1 MSVRTRRIV
10 YLDSAA
16 MYPVLPEAKVA
27 YWDALSQSFG
37 NPSSSHYLGGRAMG
51 ALDRARSEIASCLGA
66 KPEEV
71 FFFSNATEVAATVI
85 RTCEAQGIFVVASSV
100 EHHAV
105 SENIEF
111 GCVGVLNDTTRME
124 DKTAYCRMLVNN
136 ETGEVFPPPKPNRDV
151 QRIWICD
158 ATAAVGH
165 VPISFSELGCDYL
178 FGDGLKFGG
187 VPGAAFLIAKEDSP
201 LVPLIQGGGQERG
214 VRAGTENVPAICAM
228 SAALRYQTDRL
239 EQSQAYFSML
249 RDTMLSE
256 LDDSGVSYIVNSPLD
271 RSAPHILNISFP
283 GVENT
288 ALSLY
293 LSNEGVYVSPGAA
306 CSNGLN
312 EPSHVLMSM
321 FGDEARARSAI
332 RISFS
337 HETTVQS
344 IVWAAS
350 KIAESVRTLRGMS
363 AGE

>member
-1 MSVRTRRIV
+1 MSVRTRRFV

-27 YWDALSQSFG
+27 YQEALSQSCG
-37 NPSSSHYLGGRAMG
+37 NPSSSHYFGVRARE
-51 ALDRARSEIASCLGA
+51 ALEEARSEIATCLCA

-85 RTCEAQGIFVVASSV
+85 ATCHDQSLHVTASPV

-105 SENIEF
+105 SENIIE
-111 GCVGVLNDTTRME
+111 GCWFDVDRPAV
-124 DKTAYCRMLVNN
+124 CQMLVNN

-165 VPISFSELGCDYL
+165 VPICFSDMGCDYL

-187 VPGAAFLIAKEDSP
+187 VPGAAFLVAKEDSP

-271 RSAPHILNISFP
+271 RSAPHILNVSFP

-293 LSNEGVYVSPGAA
+293 LSSEGVYVSPGAA

-321 FGDEARARSAI
+321 FGDETRARSAI

-344 IVWAAS
+344 IIWAAS

-363 AGE
+363 AGD

>member
-85 RTCEAQGIFVVASSV
+85 ATCHDQSLHVTASPV

-105 SENIEF
+105 SENIIE
-111 GCVGVLNDTTRME
+111 GCWFDVDRPAV
-124 DKTAYCRMLVNN
+124 CQMLVNN
-136 ETGEVFPPPKPNRDV
+136 ETGEMFSKPVAQNPTEFEP
-151 QRIWICD
+151 IWICD

>member
-1 MSVRTRRIV
+1 MSVSTRRIV

-27 YWDALSQSFG
+27 YSEALSQSFG
-37 NPSSSHYLGGRAMG
+37 NPSSSHFFGVRARK
-51 ALDRARSEIASCLGA
+51 ALEEARSEIATCLGA

-85 RTCEAQGIFVVASSV
+85 ATCHDQSLHVTASPV

-105 SENIEF
+105 LENIEACWF
-111 GCVGVLNDTTRME
+111 DVDCPAV
-124 DKTAYCRMLVNN
+124 CQMLVNN
-136 ETGEVFPPPKPNRDV
+136 ETGEIFSKPVPSEPAKFDP
-151 QRIWICD
+151 IWICD

-165 VPISFSELGCDYL
+165 VPICFSDMGCEYL

-187 VPGAAFLIAKEDSP
+187 VPGAAFLLAKEDYP

-249 RDTMLSE
+249 RDTLLSE

-271 RSAPHILNISFP
+271 RSTPHILNVSFP

-293 LSNEGVYVSPGAA
+293 LSSEGVYVSPGAA

-363 AGE
+363 AE

>member
-1 MSVRTRRIV
+1 MSVRTRRFV

-27 YWDALSQSFG
+27 YQEALSQSCG
-37 NPSSSHYLGGRAMG
+37 NPSSSHYFGVRARE
-51 ALDRARSEIASCLGA
+51 ALEEARSEIATCLCA

-85 RTCEAQGIFVVASSV
+85 ATCHDQSLHVTASPV

-105 SENIEF
+105 SENIIE
-111 GCVGVLNDTTRME
+111 GCWFDVDRPAV
-124 DKTAYCRMLVNN
+124 CQMLVNN
-136 ETGEVFPPPKPNRDV
+136 ETGEIFSKPVAQKPTEFDP
-151 QRIWICD
+151 IWICD

-165 VPISFSELGCDYL
+165 VPICFSELGCDYL

-187 VPGAAFLIAKEDSP
+187 VPGAAFLIAKEESP
-201 LVPLIQGGGQERG
+201 LVPLIPGGGQERG

-271 RSAPHILNISFP
+271 RSAPHILNVSFP

-293 LSNEGVYVSPGAA
+293 LSSEGVYVSPGAA

-321 FGDEARARSAI
+321 FGDEDRARSAI
-332 RISFS
+332 RFSFS
-337 HETTVQS
+337 HETNVKQ
-344 IVWAAS
+344 ICDAVE
-350 KIAESVRTLRGMS
+350 KVAESVRTLRGLS
-363 AGE
+363 AE

>member
-16 MYPVLPEAKVA
+16 MYPVLPEAKAA
-27 YWDALSQSFG
+27 YLDALSQSFG
-37 NPSSSHYLGGRAMG
+37 NPSSSHYFGV
-51 ALDRARSEIASCLGA
+51 RARALLEEARVSIASCLGA

-71 FFFSNATEVAATVI
+71 FFFSNATEVATTVI
-85 RTCEAQGIFVVASSV
+85 ATCHDQSLHVTASPV

-105 SENIEF
+105 SENIIE
-111 GCVGVLNDTTRME
+111 GCWFDVDRPAV
-124 DKTAYCRMLVNN
+124 CQMLVNN
-136 ETGEVFPPPKPNRDV
+136 ETGEIFSKPV
-151 QRIWICD
+151 AQKPTEFEPIWICD

-165 VPISFSELGCDYL
+165 VPISFSEMGCDYL

-187 VPGAAFLIAKEDSP
+187 VPGAAFLVAKEDSP

-239 EQSQAYFSML
+239 EQSQGYFSML

-256 LDDSGVSYIVNSPLD
+256 LDDSGVSYIVNSPLPQ
-271 RSAPHILNISFP
+271 SAPHILNVSFP

-288 ALSLY
+288 ALSML
-293 LSNEGVYVSPGAA
+293 LSNAGVYVSPGAA

-332 RISFS
+332 RFSFS
-337 HETTVQS
+337 HETNVKQ
-344 IVWAAS
+344 ICDAVE
-350 KIAESVRTLRGMS
+350 KVAESVRTLRGLS
-363 AGE
+363 AE

>member
-1 MSVRTRRIV
+1 M
-10 YLDSAA
+10 
-16 MYPVLPEAKVA
+16 
-27 YWDALSQSFG
+27 
-37 NPSSSHYLGGRAMG
+37 
-51 ALDRARSEIASCLGA
+51 
-66 KPEEV
+66 
-71 FFFSNATEVAATVI
+71 
-85 RTCEAQGIFVVASSV
+85 
-100 EHHAV
+100 
-105 SENIEF
+105 
-111 GCVGVLNDTTRME
+111 
-124 DKTAYCRMLVNN
+124 
-136 ETGEVFPPPKPNRDV
+136 
-151 QRIWICD
+151 
-158 ATAAVGH
+158 
-165 VPISFSELGCDYL
+165 
-178 FGDGLKFGG
+178 KFGG
-187 VPGAAFLIAKEDSP
+187 VPGAAFLLAKENAP
-201 LVPLIQGGGQERG
+201 LIPLIQGGGQERG

-256 LDDSGVSYIVNSPLD
+256 LDDSGVSYIVNSPLHQ
-271 RSAPHILNISFP
+271 SAPHILNVSFP

-363 AGE
+363 AE